1 MPKTVSHAL
10 KTRIGNQLRTLI
22 ERDNI
27 TQDILAA
34 DTQVGINTINRI
46 VNGVN
51 APGHDLIVKFA
62 DYFKVSVDEIYG
74 RKKEGE

>member
-10 KTRIGNQLRTLI
+10 KTRIGDKLRTLI

-27 TQDILAA
+27 TQDILAH

-74 RKKEGE
+74 RK

>member
-10 KTRIGNQLRTLI
+10 KTSIGSSVRFFI

>member
-1 MPKTVSHAL
+1 MPKTVSHEL
-10 KTRIGNQLRTLI
+10 KTRIGNSVRFFI

-27 TQDILAA
+27 TQDILAH

-74 RKKEGE
+74 RK